1 MANKWKKV
9 FECMKRMEGSFFSEE
24 TDSLSN
30 VLERDHFNRC
40 RRERMSPRSRAID
53 NVQTIII
60 GL

>member
-40 RRERMSPRSRAID
+40 RRERRSPRSLASD
-53 NVQTIII
+53 NVRTVII